1 VPDAGTYRGTDGILK
16 SVKVQSDEEFRRVL
30 AEQRAAQDEGL
41 YISDEDE
48 AIRKAFD
55 EQFGTT

>member
-1 VPDAGTYRGTDGILK
+1 MPDAGTYRGTDGILK